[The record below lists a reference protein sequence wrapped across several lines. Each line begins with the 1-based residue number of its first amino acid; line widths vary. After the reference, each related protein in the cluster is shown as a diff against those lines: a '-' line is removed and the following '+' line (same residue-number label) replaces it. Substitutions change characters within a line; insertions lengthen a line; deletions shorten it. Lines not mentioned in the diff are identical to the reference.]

1 MTAWAIVTSPVWVPL
16 VVMIVGGTVKLIKG
30 NEWGGC
36 DMTCPKNGPMTGLL
50 WALPLSIALW
60 SLIIWVI
67 YHVIAEGLK

>member
-1 MTAWAIVTSPVWVPL
+1 
-16 VVMIVGGTVKLIKG
+16 
-30 NEWGGC
+30 
-36 DMTCPKNGPMTGLL
+36 MTCPKNGPMTGLL